1 MIDTIIGEVITIAVL
16 GFSIYKAFTVSI
28 QQHKTTQGKVDSVI
42 STAQKQESAIEQL
55 SNDIEQLKGQ
65 VK

>member
-42 STAQKQESAIEQL
+42 STAQKQQSAIDQL

-65 VK
+65 IK

>member
-16 GFSIYKAFTVSI
+16 GFSIYKAFSGSI
-28 QQHKTTQGKVDSVI
+28 KEHKTTQGKIDSVI
-42 STAQKQESAIEQL
+42 STAQKQQSAIDQL

-65 VK
+65 IK